1 MNTSEFSDLPDD
13 DEPLTVRSLRFGR
26 ARILVVDDDPE
37 MREAVAEALHADGYQ
52 VRVASSGR
60 AFLTAIASVE
70 AGHHELDGVDLV
82 VVDNRMPGMTGLDA
96 LRALRGAER
105 TMPAILMTAYPAAHI
120 EEEAMGL
127 DATVLSK
134 PFARSELT
142 RTVLAKLLGRAPI
155 RET

>member
-1 MNTSEFSDLPDD
+1 MKTGEFYDLPDD

-26 ARILVVDDDPE
+26 ARILVVDDDHE

-60 AFLTAIASVE
+60 ALLTAIASVE

-105 TMPAILMTAYPAAHI
+105 TMPAILMTAYPAPHI

-127 DATVLSK
+127 DATLLSK

-142 RTVLAKLLGRAPI
+142 RTVLAKLLGRAPL
-155 RET
+155 REI